1 MQTNSIFQNPLYKPL
16 SLCYTGAM
24 EKKISSY
31 MSVSKRVLL
40 VRCLCICLILLCVA
54 AIVLSAVP
62 LGKAECSAEL
72 KKSFSYSVGTVETQ
86 SYSRISFEFSR
97 EIERADVVVRL
108 VTPGGA
114 EVETI
119 SYRLSRGWRFVED
132 LPRTFY
138 SDEISDVEV
147 ASVNYTLARQN
158 DIALSVG
165 VLAAV
170 LIVYLAIVA
179 LRTRCKEFVLDEH
192 KVEIYCGN
200 IRHYINVDEKTAVS
214 MPYALKSH
222 ARLQAVAG
230 GNLVIA
236 DISFWQKITVSLQ
249 KLEEFGHV
257 SGEEVNGGSFP
268 EQIRSPQPDKV
279 PEIKRVKAYL
289 ITGAALIA
297 LGAAGCIALCCTHYY
312 VFGALVFLVG
322 MAVAPV
328 FFRHNCKV
336 YEVDGHT
343 VVLFTGPVKKYISV
357 DGEIQDSYF
366 TNTWR
371 EVFLHAQASEK
382 SLTATFSGFRYMDLK
397 VSDAEK

>member
-1 MQTNSIFQNPLYKPL
+1 MF
-16 SLCYTGAM
+16 GGV
-24 EKKISSY
+24 E
-31 MSVSKRVLL
+31 
-40 VRCLCICLILLCVA
+40 
-54 AIVLSAVP
+54 
-62 LGKAECSAEL
+62 
-72 KKSFSYSVGTVETQ
+72 KSFSYSVGTVETQ

-147 ASVNYTLARQN
+147 VSVNYTLARQN
-158 DIALSVG
+158 DISLSVG

-179 LRTRCKEFVLDEH
+179 LRTRCKEFVLAGH

-249 KLEEFGHV
+249 KLEEF
-257 SGEEVNGGSFP
+257 
-268 EQIRSPQPDKV
+268 
-279 PEIKRVKAYL
+279 
-289 ITGAALIA
+289 
-297 LGAAGCIALCCTHYY
+297 
-312 VFGALVFLVG
+312 
-322 MAVAPV
+322 
-328 FFRHNCKV
+328 
-336 YEVDGHT
+336 
-343 VVLFTGPVKKYISV
+343 
-357 DGEIQDSYF
+357 
-366 TNTWR
+366 
-371 EVFLHAQASEK
+371 
-382 SLTATFSGFRYMDLK
+382 
-397 VSDAEK
+397 

>member
-1 MQTNSIFQNPLYKPL
+1 M
-16 SLCYTGAM
+16 
-24 EKKISSY
+24 
-31 MSVSKRVLL
+31 
-40 VRCLCICLILLCVA
+40 
-54 AIVLSAVP
+54 
-62 LGKAECSAEL
+62 

-179 LRTRCKEFVLDEH
+179 LRTRCKEFVLDGH

-200 IRHYINVDEKTAVS
+200 IRHYINVDEKTAAS

-222 ARLQAVAG
+222 ARLQAAAG

-257 SGEEVNGGSFP
+257 SDEEVSGGSFP
-268 EQIRSPQPDKV
+268 E
-279 PEIKRVKAYL
+279 
-289 ITGAALIA
+289 
-297 LGAAGCIALCCTHYY
+297 
-312 VFGALVFLVG
+312 
-322 MAVAPV
+322 
-328 FFRHNCKV
+328 
-336 YEVDGHT
+336 
-343 VVLFTGPVKKYISV
+343 
-357 DGEIQDSYF
+357 
-366 TNTWR
+366 
-371 EVFLHAQASEK
+371 
-382 SLTATFSGFRYMDLK
+382 
-397 VSDAEK
+397 